1 MDKAGR
7 SPDRPFGTPCAEAHI
22 PCKGGGGVRRAPL
35 EPMAMC
41 RGLGAMRQCTGAD
54 PAHSGPQGSG
64 SKTAFPLFLNMPS
77 HSHLSPSPCHPY
89 SWPVVRALPVYSG
102 ISSLGFS
109 YFPKISKEVLDMT
122 GFLKAVD
129 TGAVYWRD
137 AGRSHPKKEGGGLGL
152 HLLALPRGSLS

>member
-1 MDKAGR
+1 MWA
-7 SPDRPFGTPCAEAHI
+7 S
-22 PCKGGGGVRRAPL
+22 L
-35 EPMAMC
+35 EPVAMC

-102 ISSLGFS
+102 ISSTWLQL
-109 YFPKISKEVLDMT
+109 FPKNLKEVLDMT
-122 GFLKAVD
+122 GFLKRLWTQVPFID
-129 TGAVYWRD
+129 GAAAD
-137 AGRSHPKKEGGGLGL
+137 PPQGGGGLGL
-152 HLLALPRGSLS
+152 HLLALPRGSLQLSASQDLGLA